1 MYVQCMEGEV
11 GKEGREK
18 EGQEKKRRWMSVIS

>member
-1 MYVQCMEGEV
+1 MYVQCMEDEV

-18 EGQEKKRRWMSVIS
+18 EGQKKRRWMSVIS